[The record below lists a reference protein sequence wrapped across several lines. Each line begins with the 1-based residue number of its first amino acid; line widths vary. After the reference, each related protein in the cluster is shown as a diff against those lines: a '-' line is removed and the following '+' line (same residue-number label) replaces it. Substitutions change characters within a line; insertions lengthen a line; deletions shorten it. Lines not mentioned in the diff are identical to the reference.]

1 MIISII
7 ISLLVGA
14 VGGFVGGILVGR
26 KNAKAVNQVVGV
38 ANTVTSGVKTVA
50 ADVSA
55 TAKKL

>member
-1 MIISII
+1 MIITIV
-7 ISLLVGA
+7 LVLVAA
-14 VGGFVGGILVGR
+14 VGGFIAGILVGR
-26 KNAKAVNQVVGV
+26 KNAKVVNQVVGV

>member
-1 MIISII
+1 MIITIV
-7 ISLLVGA
+7 LVLVAA
-14 VGGFVGGILVGR
+14 VGGFIAGILVDR
-26 KNAKAVNQVVGV
+26 KNAKVVNQVVGV